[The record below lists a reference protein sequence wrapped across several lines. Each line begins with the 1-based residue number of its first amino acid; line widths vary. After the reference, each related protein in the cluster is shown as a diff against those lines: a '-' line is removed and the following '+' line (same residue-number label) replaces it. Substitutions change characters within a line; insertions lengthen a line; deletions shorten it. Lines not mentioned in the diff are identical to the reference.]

1 MGLMDILLGTLF
13 LVICILLIIVVLLQK
28 GRGGG
33 LGAAFG
39 GMGSSAFGTR
49 VGDVFTWVTIV
60 LTAMFLLLASV
71 TTMLY
76 RPAADQVA
84 APIFSPRPEQVP
96 GDQPVTITMACSTG
110 GAEIRFTLDESEPTK
125 NSTLFESPI
134 TVRPNT
140 VVKAIAFR
148 GGGWTPSLVA
158 TAYYGP
164 REEVTTQE
172 AGPTLGLPGEGEGT
186 AESLP
191 AGAATAPAE

>member
-1 MGLMDILLGTLF
+1 MELMDILLGTLF
-13 LVICILLIIVVLLQK
+13 LVICILLIVVVLLQK

-60 LTAMFLLLASV
+60 LTALFLLLAIG

-76 RPAADQVA
+76 RPSPDQVV

-110 GAEIRFTLDESEPTK
+110 GVEIRFTLDGSEPTK

-140 VVKAIAFR
+140 TVKAMAFR
-148 GGGWTPSLVA
+148 GGGWTPSDVA

-164 REEVTTQE
+164 REELTTQE
-172 AGPTLGLPGEGEGT
+172 AGPTLGLPGAGEGA
-186 AESLP
+186 AESHP
-191 AGAATAPAE
+191 AAAATAPAD